1 MDRYYDEVRGW
12 GDIVMVSKNYIIVH
26 FDADPWEYVQIPT
39 WEEKK
44 GE

>member
-1 MDRYYDEVRGW
+1 MMKFVVG
-12 GDIVMVSKNYIIVH
+12 GDIVMVSKNYIIVR
-26 FDADPWEYVQIPT
+26 FDADPWEYVQTPT